1 MMNRPM
7 KAVDAI
13 AEEIDTQ
20 DLYMSDF
27 EDGVGTVLEMLERS
41 SGVAK
46 ADVKILIAAI
56 TDSIKKTANPEVD
69 IRDTLMQ
76 VSEILRD
83 CAINASA
90 SQ

>member
-7 KAVDAI
+7 KPVDAI
-13 AEEIDTQ
+13 IEEIDTQ
-20 DLYMSDF
+20 ELYMSDF
-27 EDGVGTVLEMLERS
+27 EDGVGTVLEMLEK
-41 SGVAK
+41 SGGAAK
-46 ADVKILIAAI
+46 SEVKILISAI
-56 TDSIKKTANPEVD
+56 SDSIKKTANPEVD